1 MIDQDS
7 TEAWQPLQQQLQAF
21 VRRRVRDR
29 DAADDIVQEVF
40 VKLATRLRESRD
52 RTALHAW
59 VFQVARH
66 AVIDWW
72 RTRKP
77 LVELPADL
85 VGPPDEPPRPGD
97 PEWDGL
103 CASFR
108 TFVHAL
114 PPKYRE
120 AVLLTEYEGL
130 TQKELAERLGIAVST
145 AKSRVQ
151 RGRRHLQKALLD
163 CCSFELDRR
172 GQVIDWQRRDDGGCP
187 ECG

>member
-1 MIDQDS
+1 MNDQDL
-7 TEAWQPLQQQLQAF
+7 ELAWPPLQQQLQAF

-29 DAADDIVQEVF
+29 DAADDIVQDVF
-40 VKLATRLRESRD
+40 VKLATRLAESPD
-52 RTALHAW
+52 RSALHAW

-72 RTRKP
+72 RTRRP
-77 LVELPADL
+77 LAELPAEFAVPAAD
-85 VGPPDEPPRPGD
+85 PPRPGD

-108 TFVHAL
+108 SFVHAL

-130 TQKELAERLGIAVST
+130 TQKELAERLGIALST

-151 RGRRHLQKALLD
+151 RGRRQLQKVLLD

-172 GQVIDWQRRDDGGCP
+172 GQVIDWQRRRQGGCP